1 MVYPEQRHVAGARLA
16 SGVIVSPMTYFILPQ
31 RSMPASLILATTEEA
46 AWKRLQ
52 DLSVCVRLAGLDL
65 LALIVR
71 PLKIVLKMC

>member
-1 MVYPEQRHVAGARLA
+1 MVYPEQRHIVGARLA
-16 SGVIVSPMTYFILPQ
+16 SGAIVSTMTYFILPQ

-52 DLSVCVRLAGLDL
+52 DLSVCAHLAGLDL